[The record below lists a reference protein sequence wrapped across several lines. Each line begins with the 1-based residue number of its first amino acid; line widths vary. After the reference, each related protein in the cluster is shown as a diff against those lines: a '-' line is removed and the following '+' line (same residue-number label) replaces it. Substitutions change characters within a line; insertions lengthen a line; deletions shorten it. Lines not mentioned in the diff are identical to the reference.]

1 MLITRGMQPVTEAYF
16 GKTKTLL
23 KAEQVIAKLIKK
35 FRVSSIDKVPERVI
49 KTVEINKS
57 PLNKELESLFC
68 EEFGFKECIIHWDG
82 SNEENAYTVPRG
94 IIKSLSADIPRLP
107 IKQGDGK
114 YYDAAHECLCAVN
127 VYAGLI
133 DMGMNAEEIMAVILH
148 EIGHNFQCTP
158 SDHLWKIMDFV
169 WVPVTAYYTYTKAK
183 ETYVNGKAVKNL
195 YNFMQNETDP
205 AFIAASKAHIFVQLL
220 TGLKNLYFLK
230 DYIQMTFAAF
240 SRVLFIE
247 TEGPEG
253 AKSYFK
259 EFDEY
264 ITNNKNKVLYMWR
277 KYIEKLKK
285 AEETKKNMNDF
296 NLNIFSFTLRDI
308 IIDLIM
314 SPIPLKV
321 KNIYDSYSGYSG
333 EVFAD
338 SFATAYG
345 YGGATASIQRKFEK
359 MRIDYQW
366 KYLNKDNK
374 YLTYNQYHYVMLSIL
389 RSLVTDPHP
398 QHQTRIKN
406 QINKLKRELEND
418 NIPPK
423 VKALIKADLEQAE
436 AQYNQFLK
444 LDTQYQYLT
453 IIQNWYHI
461 NEVYFN
467 GKMDFRDYINRA
479 INMGSDNS
487 EA

>member
-1 MLITRGMQPVTEAYF
+1 
-16 GKTKTLL
+16 
-23 KAEQVIAKLIKK
+23 
-35 FRVSSIDKVPERVI
+35 
-49 KTVEINKS
+49 
-57 PLNKELESLFC
+57 
-68 EEFGFKECIIHWDG
+68 
-82 SNEENAYTVPRG
+82 
-94 IIKSLSADIPRLP
+94 
-107 IKQGDGK
+107 
-114 YYDAAHECLCAVN
+114 
-127 VYAGLI
+127 
-133 DMGMNAEEIMAVILH
+133 
-148 EIGHNFQCTP
+148 
-158 SDHLWKIMDFV
+158 
-169 WVPVTAYYTYTKAK
+169 
-183 ETYVNGKAVKNL
+183 
-195 YNFMQNETDP
+195 
-205 AFIAASKAHIFVQLL
+205 
-220 TGLKNLYFLK
+220 
-230 DYIQMTFAAF
+230 
-240 SRVLFIE
+240 
-247 TEGPEG
+247 
-253 AKSYFK
+253 
-259 EFDEY
+259 
-264 ITNNKNKVLYMWR
+264 
-277 KYIEKLKK
+277 
-285 AEETKKNMNDF
+285 
-296 NLNIFSFTLRDI
+296 
-308 IIDLIM
+308 M